1 MYRQVRF
8 RLLQVVFLCCACAVI
23 GFAQDINPHIQA
35 TPPPTT
41 RAIQPP
47 SENATAADLEKQ
59 GDVLRAQ
66 KAYLD
71 SIDYYRAAIKRLQKE
86 ERQKV
91 SGLYNKLGM
100 SQVQMGRYNDAK
112 HTFQKAAKI
121 DKTNFNAIN
130 NAGSMF
136 YHQKKW
142 GKAIKLYRKAIDL
155 SPDNAPFHAN
165 LGSAYIAHK
174 ELARGDAEYLAA
186 LQLDPDVFE
195 YRSTVGIAA
204 LMSPEDRAKFS
215 YTLAKMYAKDGQMDR
230 ALLYLRRAMEEGY
243 KDIDHVYEDNDFA
256 ALRKDQRF
264 VALMAQPP
272 VAITGREQP

>member
-1 MYRQVRF
+1 MYRRTRITVLS
-8 RLLQVVFLCCACAVI
+8 LLAV
-23 GFAQDINPHIQA
+23 GLVSFATAVAQDVTQSITV
-35 TPPPTT
+35 TPPPT
-41 RAIQPP
+41 RRIGPP
-47 SENATAADLEKQ
+47 PENAAPADLEQQ
-59 GDVLRAQ
+59 GDILRGE

-71 SIDYYRAAIKRLQKE
+71 SIDYYRAAIKKLKDD
-86 ERQKV
+86 KKKASAV
-91 SGLYNKLGM
+91 YNKLGM
-100 SQVQMGRYNDAK
+100 SEVQMGHYEEAK
-112 HTFQKAAKI
+112 RTFERAAKL
-121 DKTNFNAIN
+121 DKSNANAIN

-136 YHQKKW
+136 YHDKKW
-142 GKAIKLYRKAIDL
+142 GRSIKLYRRAINLVPND
-155 SPDNAPFHAN
+155 APFHAN

-174 ELARGDAEYLAA
+174 EVARGDAEYQTA

-195 YRSTVGIAA
+195 SRSNVGVSA

-243 KDIDHVYEDNDFA
+243 KDIDHVYQDDEFA
-256 ALRKDQRF
+256 TLRKDQRF